1 MDNETYSEAT
11 RLLNEI
17 GAYQRRI
24 NNTNSFEPDKL
35 KVYIEEYPDIFAG
48 FVSAVKKADAEKL
61 AKLEDE
67 FDKL

>member
-1 MDNETYSEAT
+1 MDNNTYSEAT
-11 RLLNEI
+11 RLLKEM
-17 GAYQRRI
+17 GVYQRRLG
-24 NNTNSFEPDKL
+24 NKDAFATDKL

-61 AKLEDE
+61 AKLEEE

>member
-1 MDNETYSEAT
+1 MDNNTYSEAT
-11 RLLNEI
+11 RLLKEM
-17 GAYQRRI
+17 GVYQRRI

-35 KVYIEEYPDIFAG
+35 KVYIDEYPDIFAG
-48 FVSAVKKADAEKL
+48 FVSAVKKADADKL